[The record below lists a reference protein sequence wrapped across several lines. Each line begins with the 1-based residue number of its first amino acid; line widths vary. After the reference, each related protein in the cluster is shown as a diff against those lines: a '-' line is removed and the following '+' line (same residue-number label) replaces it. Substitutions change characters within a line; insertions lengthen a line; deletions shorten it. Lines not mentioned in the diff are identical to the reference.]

1 MLNFCRDDIV
11 EGLIEGIESSNED
24 NKDYISINLVSSVNN
39 IAGLTAIVYNN
50 GNFTVKTKANDKSV
64 IIITKVS

>member
-1 MLNFCRDDIV
+1 MVRTDGRFLMPYS
-11 EGLIEGIESSNED
+11 EGIESSNED

>member
-1 MLNFCRDDIV
+1 MPYS
-11 EGLIEGIESSNED
+11 EGIESSNED